1 MPLLRYVHSSYPFGN
16 AKNIISLHR
25 YAMYSLG
32 VEIYCAPTADGRDLW
47 ASTMRHIA
55 AEGRCFV
62 VSVNQFA
69 TKKDY
74 PANYPPYLSTLHYY
88 VWPNCYSRCEQ
99 MIPRTR
105 LYVGEVGY
113 ISGPIING
121 RLFIVLCRIHDCRPD
136 GRYPCRATV

>member
-1 MPLLRYVHSSYPFGN
+1 
-16 AKNIISLHR
+16 
-25 YAMYSLG
+25 MYSLG

-74 PANYPPYLSTLHYY
+74 PANYPPYISTLHYH
-88 VWPNCYSRCEQ
+88 VWPNLLFTLRVDDPENSIVCRGGTSYFEA
-99 MIPRTR
+99 
-105 LYVGEVGY
+105 
-113 ISGPIING
+113 IING
-121 RLFIVLCRIHDCRPD
+121 RLFIVLCRVHDCRPD